1 MTDDSVD
8 ANTIRQLH
16 SQSTS
21 LTVNQYQI
29 SVVSGFKDIKFRYIH
44 TLVMHILYCF
54 YVNTYKTTYIKL
66 YVLVKSAE
74 MGNYYYNLDS
84 IINIVF
90 VANPLNTRDWDS

>member
-29 SVVSGFKDIKFRYIH
+29 SVVSAFKDNKFRYIH

-54 YVNTYKTTYIKL
+54 YVNTYKT
-66 YVLVKSAE
+66 
-74 MGNYYYNLDS
+74 S
-84 IINIVF
+84 IYKIVCT
-90 VANPLNTRDWDS
+90 N